1 VSIIVSDSA
10 MTQKGLGKTIVVGL
24 GVTGLSCVRF
34 LLKQGISVLVA
45 DSRENPA
52 KLQPLKE
59 AFPDVEVVLGEF
71 NETLFASCDRLV
83 VSPGVPIA
91 TPAIQKAMSS
101 GVEVIGDIDL
111 FRQHIQA
118 PLVAITGSNG
128 KSTVTTLLG
137 EMALKANINVAVG
150 GNLGIPV
157 LDLIDEDV
165 DLYVVELSSFQ
176 LETAH
181 NLSAKA
187 AVLLNLSADHMD
199 RYPNLMT
206 YHQAKQRIFEGCEI
220 AVVNDDDPLSQPL
233 VGDQVKVIHYG
244 LENPDLK
251 KFSLLDKN
259 GASYLARGFDLLMKT
274 GDMKLKGRH
283 NQSNALAALALGDA
297 VDLPMS
303 AMLSA
308 LQDFTGLSHRCEWIR
323 TLKGVQYIN
332 DSKGTNLGATE
343 TAITSL
349 GYGLN
354 RKSIIWL
361 AGGVG
366 KGADFSVL
374 KQTVNKYVKI
384 AVLFGEDARKIKHSL
399 EKEVDVI
406 EVDSLKTAVSQA
418 NEYAINGDIVL
429 LSPACASFDMFNSFE
444 ARGEAFRQ
452 EVQQL

>member
-1 VSIIVSDSA
+1 
-10 MTQKGLGKTIVVGL
+10 MTRKGLGKTIVIGL

-34 LLKQGISVLVA
+34 LLKQSVRVLVV

-52 KLQPLKE
+52 NLQEFKKL
-59 AFPDVEVVLGEF
+59 FPDIDVILGKF
-71 NETLFASCDRLV
+71 DETLFASCDRLV
-83 VSPGVPIA
+83 VSPGVPVS
-91 TPAIQKAMSS
+91 TPAIQKAIKA
-101 GVEVIGDIDL
+101 GVDVIGDIDL

-137 EMALKANINVAVG
+137 EMAKKANINVAVG
-150 GNLGIPV
+150 GNLGTPV
-157 LDLIDEDV
+157 LDLIDESIE
-165 DLYVVELSSFQ
+165 LYVVELSSFQ
-176 LETAH
+176 LETTH
-181 NLSAKA
+181 NLTAKA

-199 RYPNLMT
+199 RYQNLIA

-233 VGDQVKVIHYG
+233 VSQHLKVLHYG
-244 LENPDLK
+244 LENLDLN
-251 KFSLLDKN
+251 KFSLLEKEER
-259 GASYLARGFDLLMKT
+259 SYLSKGFDPLIEVSV
-274 GDMKLKGRH
+274 MKLKGRH
-283 NQSNALAALALGDA
+283 NLSNALAALALGDA
-297 VDLPMS
+297 VDLPMN
-303 AMLSA
+303 AMLST
-308 LQDFTGLSHRCEWIR
+308 LQEFTGLPHRCEWIR